1 MSTNYKSL
9 KKPADLEN
17 LDSISELEQFD
28 LDSLYSRHKAISLAD
43 YRSERGE
50 VVAALLG
57 KAAKD
62 ANDLVCEIYAE
73 RLKACAD
80 RTNYYYTEEF
90 FNCETGETFTGFSN
104 LFGCGLKLC
113 QNCVA
118 RAAANHRRIA
128 RQVLKH
134 TKLIRRKNYH
144 HAEKRIINELERYR
158 FVTFTMPEFSASFVE
173 TLDVQ
178 KRAWD
183 LFRKLKFTKH
193 YFSAYIKSIEF
204 TIRENHTYYDHIH
217 LLSISL
223 FVPEKELKAEW
234 TNCVRTA
241 FAEFGIEFTAQQA
254 NVNVMLVVDK
264 ANPNDKKLISFESA
278 LQETCKYIT
287 KSDSWEK
294 IPAEH
299 LLEVAR
305 IPRWA
310 RMFEVVGRFRET
322 LKELNAEKLLTS
334 SSSVGEEAS
343 SKVTEGDN
351 LRESAYLDT
360 KGVIDGEALEASEIP
375 EETCSETAEKN
386 KRISWRQL
394 CVELGREKYLEI
406 FYKQVEYAVKIR
418 KLKLLLKYPLAEFKD
433 LDGKAWN
440 LIELEEFALQLC
452 AKGIDLGF

>member
-1 MSTNYKSL
+1 MTKNYVPQ
-9 KKPADLEN
+9 KKLADLDLN
-17 LDSISELEQFD
+17 SELAEFD
-28 LDSLYSRHKAISLAD
+28 LDSLFSRHKAISLAD

-57 KAAKD
+57 KAAED
-62 ANDLVCEIYAE
+62 AGDLVCSIYAE

-80 RTNYYYTEEF
+80 RTNYCYTEEF
-90 FNCETGETFTGFSN
+90 FNCETGETFAGFSN

-113 QNCVA
+113 QNCTA

-144 HAEKRIINELERYR
+144 QIEKKIINELERYR
-158 FVTFTMPEFSASFVE
+158 FVTFTMPEFPASFVR

-204 TIRENHTYYDHIH
+204 TIRKNGTYHDHIH
-217 LLSISL
+217 LLAISL
-223 FVPEKELKAEW
+223 FVPEKQLKAEW
-234 TNCVRTA
+234 TRCVQIA
-241 FAEFGIEFTAQQA
+241 FAEFGLEFTAEQA
-254 NVNVMLVVDK
+254 NVNVQLVVDK
-264 ANPNDKKLISFESA
+264 ANPNDKTIIGFEDA

-294 IPAEH
+294 LPAEH

-322 LKELNAEKLLTS
+322 LKELNDVKLLT

-343 SKVTEGDN
+343 SKVTEDDN
-351 LRESAYLDT
+351 TRDSAYIYTDVL
-360 KGVIDGEALEASEIP
+360 IDGEALKASEIP
-375 EETCSETAEKN
+375 EETTSGSAEKS

-394 CVELGREKYLEI
+394 CVELGRENYLEI
-406 FYKQVEYAVKIR
+406 FYKQVEYARKIR
-418 KLKLLLKYPLAEFKD
+418 KLRLLIKYPLAEFTD

-440 LIELEEFALQLC
+440 LAELEEFALQLS
-452 AKGIDLGF
+452 AKGINLGF